1 MLSWVQSLQ
10 LLHSSSAKLVLIS
23 QIAAKSRKSGKRNAG
38 AERFQHGSEAAHL
51 DNNNHLREWAILP
64 APKDHRKR
72 GKIMFEMGLVVITNG
87 INDKL
92 DNVRFNKELKVA
104 LHRFTCGDWGEME
117 QEDIEANNEAL
128 RNGERLFAAYKTSE
142 GKIWIITEADRSA
155 TTILFPDEY

>member
-1 MLSWVQSLQ
+1 
-10 LLHSSSAKLVLIS
+10 
-23 QIAAKSRKSGKRNAG
+23 
-38 AERFQHGSEAAHL
+38 
-51 DNNNHLREWAILP
+51 
-64 APKDHRKR
+64 
-72 GKIMFEMGLVVITNG
+72 MFEMGLVVITNG

-92 DNVRFNKELKVA
+92 DNVRSNKELTVA

-128 RNGERLFAAYKTSE
+128 RNGERLFAAYETSE

>member
-1 MLSWVQSLQ
+1 
-10 LLHSSSAKLVLIS
+10 
-23 QIAAKSRKSGKRNAG
+23 
-38 AERFQHGSEAAHL
+38 
-51 DNNNHLREWAILP
+51 
-64 APKDHRKR
+64 
-72 GKIMFEMGLVVITNG
+72 MFELGLLLVTNG

-92 DNVRFNKELKVA
+92 ESVRFSNEITAA
-104 LHRFTCGDWGEME
+104 LHRFTHADWGEME

>member
-1 MLSWVQSLQ
+1 
-10 LLHSSSAKLVLIS
+10 
-23 QIAAKSRKSGKRNAG
+23 
-38 AERFQHGSEAAHL
+38 
-51 DNNNHLREWAILP
+51 
-64 APKDHRKR
+64 
-72 GKIMFEMGLVVITNG
+72 MFEMGLVVITNG

-92 DNVRFNKELKVA
+92 DSVRFSKEITVA
-104 LHRFTCGDWGEME
+104 LQRFTNADWGEME